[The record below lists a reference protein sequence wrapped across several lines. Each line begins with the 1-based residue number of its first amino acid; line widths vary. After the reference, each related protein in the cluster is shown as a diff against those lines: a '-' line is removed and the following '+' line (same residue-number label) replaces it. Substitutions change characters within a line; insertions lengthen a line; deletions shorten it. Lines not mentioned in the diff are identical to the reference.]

1 MDDLTRLKLL
11 TDERD
16 SPTIPGAEGCGD
28 CDVALPSSRMF
39 TDEQLQE
46 LLELHGGDVEDTAYD
61 VLIRKAEN
69 SGIRLSGG
77 TELPDQ
83 RAYWLSRARSV
94 RKNGT
99 RPAARADGT

>member
-11 TDERD
+11 TDEKD
-16 SPTIPGAEGCGD
+16 TPATPGTEGCGD
-28 CDVALPSSRMF
+28 CAVALPSCRMF
-39 TDEQLQE
+39 TDEELEQ
-46 LLELHGGDVEDTAYD
+46 LLEVHGGDVEDTAYD
-61 VLIRKAEN
+61 VLLRKAEN
-69 SGIRLSGG
+69 SAVRLSGG

-99 RPAARADGT
+99 RPAPRADGT